1 MLDEGY
7 SRSKMLNQTLPSK
20 ENNFVLFTLYYIV
33 LLKDYNSSLN
43 PPVIM
48 SLFKKKYLNV
58 KVSLY
63 VLNI

>member
-48 SLFKKKYLNV
+48 SLFKKNYLNV